1 MAMYM
6 YMHPVYAHMYLIY
19 KNPKYS
25 CLHKMTKAHL
35 IRGGGRAGYGLNIL
49 SMWPQRPPERIKDFP
64 GGAHPDPP
72 NLCSYYCTVQFLS
85 NKSCIYKIL
94 RYSPPSI

>member
-25 CLHKMTKAHL
+25 CLHKIMTKAHL
-35 IRGGGRAGYGLNIL
+35 ISGGGRAG
-49 SMWPQRPPERIKDFP
+49 
-64 GGAHPDPP
+64 
-72 NLCSYYCTVQFLS
+72 
-85 NKSCIYKIL
+85 
-94 RYSPPSI
+94 